1 MSDHENISS
10 CHSETGSYFQCAVS
24 ESRGNG
30 IVAYVVKNSD
40 LNNFLLELGVKNLN
54 QLDNIEIFKD
64 PERDIDGI
72 VPISRVKLRK
82 YVNLSEDYEFA
93 APESITF
100 GENPPGFIDFVRDWA
115 WSKQSYIF
123 NKDGEVTLPDGKKLF
138 MYGGSYRGSP
148 DSDVVNLFFSK
159 GTEKKLKYSGNF
171 DTYTG
176 NPEDRDMD
184 SEIININKQL
194 DEISERFG
202 LKNKNI
208 TYNSEAFFDDDAIY
222 YGLSIMADFYINLN
236 GTSLDDSLS
245 EPPQESIPD
254 SDEPGSGHIIRIL
267 NVFDF
272 SMHGDE
278 EVSYDI
284 VELDGKKFL
293 KVMVSV
299 DFTNVTDL
307 DEAEESFGSI
317 TSEINRNIDEYKTS
331 IRANLVE
338 YGYMIKSGFDS
349 IMDEFY
355 SKDYN
360 YSNFDIIDE
369 SNDSGKITLVMK
381 QNLTGIDIDIPGS
394 ILLAEKI
401 DTANNVNISNLML
414 EIFDGKKESKK
425 SGIIIIDNISM
436 EIINFI
442 NKIEEDSRR
451 QFKFEFFEKN
461 KIYNY
466 EDIKE
471 SLTISLGYKSN
482 DIKITDS
489 YDFEEACSL
498 SYLSF
503 TIKFDAEYSN
513 EQIEL
518 IKLFAQNIDNNFNEI
533 YNIILESIN
542 EKIIDKENE
551 SKQFIKKYL
560 SFDYAR
566 PMINAL
572 KSSNKKDSIRLAKWV
587 EANWTNFDPYEKIF
601 ANGYISNYASPDGR
615 LIRNYNHEDHYHR
628 GLDLPNDWMHE
639 HRASNISMKDIV
651 V

>member
-1 MSDHENISS
+1 MNTLKLLNSLKIALNKTSAKKTSLKINYLNSIYKKAISKDALSGLKYWFNGDYSKLSFDKLFNGKIRIVLPFESGENETLYELVTILKSMGWAPSEDGVSFSVNKIKQKLRREETGEEYEVDVDSADLRVSKQEEYRVPYGPNAGQIAKKTLTSTISKILFNPKNNIKEDIIKFWEKNQTLYTRDNNWSQIEACFKLDKSELTSGRSIIISRDPIDVLRMSDHENISS

-307 DEAEESFGSI
+307 G
-317 TSEINRNIDEYKTS
+317 
-331 IRANLVE
+331 
-338 YGYMIKSGFDS
+338 
-349 IMDEFY
+349 
-355 SKDYN
+355 
-360 YSNFDIIDE
+360 
-369 SNDSGKITLVMK
+369 
-381 QNLTGIDIDIPGS
+381 
-394 ILLAEKI
+394 
-401 DTANNVNISNLML
+401 
-414 EIFDGKKESKK
+414 
-425 SGIIIIDNISM
+425 
-436 EIINFI
+436 
-442 NKIEEDSRR
+442 
-451 QFKFEFFEKN
+451 
-461 KIYNY
+461 
-466 EDIKE
+466 
-471 SLTISLGYKSN
+471 
-482 DIKITDS
+482 
-489 YDFEEACSL
+489 
-498 SYLSF
+498 
-503 TIKFDAEYSN
+503 
-513 EQIEL
+513 
-518 IKLFAQNIDNNFNEI
+518 
-533 YNIILESIN
+533 
-542 EKIIDKENE
+542 
-551 SKQFIKKYL
+551 
-560 SFDYAR
+560 
-566 PMINAL
+566 
-572 KSSNKKDSIRLAKWV
+572 
-587 EANWTNFDPYEKIF
+587 
-601 ANGYISNYASPDGR
+601 
-615 LIRNYNHEDHYHR
+615 
-628 GLDLPNDWMHE
+628 
-639 HRASNISMKDIV
+639 
-651 V
+651 